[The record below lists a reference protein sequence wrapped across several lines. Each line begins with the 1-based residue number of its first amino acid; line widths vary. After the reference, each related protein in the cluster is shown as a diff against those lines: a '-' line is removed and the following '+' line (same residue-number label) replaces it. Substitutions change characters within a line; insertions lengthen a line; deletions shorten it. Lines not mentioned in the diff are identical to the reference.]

1 MEDLLYDSRSVQQ
14 FMGLS
19 LTEPIP
25 DESTIL
31 HFRHLLEK
39 HQPGQRLFEEVKASL
54 GERGMVLKGGTI
66 KAGTIVDASI
76 IQAPSSTK
84 NRKGQRDPEMHQ
96 VRKGKQYYFGM
107 KLHRSC
113 I

>member
-14 FMGLS
+14 FVGLS

-39 HQPGQRLFEEVKASL
+39 HQLGQRLSEEIKASL
-54 GERGMVLKGGTI
+54 GERGVVLKEGTITEGTI
-66 KAGTIVDASI
+66 KKE
-76 IQAPSSTK
+76 P
-84 NRKGQRDPEMHQ
+84 
-96 VRKGKQYYFGM
+96 
-107 KLHRSC
+107 
-113 I
+113 

>member
-1 MEDLLYDSRSVQQ
+1 MLYDSRSVQQ
-14 FMGLS
+14 FVGLS

-39 HQPGQRLFEEVKASL
+39 HQLGQRLFEEIKASL
-54 GERGMVLKGGTI
+54 GERGMVLKEGTI
-66 KAGTIVDASI
+66 KEEGTIVDASI

-84 NRKGQRDPEMHQ
+84 NREGQRDP
-96 VRKGKQYYFGM
+96 
-107 KLHRSC
+107 
-113 I
+113 